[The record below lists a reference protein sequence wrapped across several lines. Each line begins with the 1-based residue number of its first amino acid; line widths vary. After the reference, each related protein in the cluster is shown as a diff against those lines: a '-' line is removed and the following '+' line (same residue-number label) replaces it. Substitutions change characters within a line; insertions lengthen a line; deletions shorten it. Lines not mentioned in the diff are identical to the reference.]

1 MSENFIKEDQDFLNQ
16 LLERILSQLNDLKN
30 IQLTK
35 LFYNLYGK
43 NLASVEFEYFSDF
56 ENLIF
61 ER

>member
-16 LLERILSQLNDLKN
+16 LLERVLSQLNDLKN